1 MRDTL
6 YPDPEPGSWC
16 AGSSWDRTCD
26 PGPIGSTPQ
35 PGQLEEPDPGP
46 SSSRPELLPPRTLS
60 CGCCAAGCCCPN
72 HQDVPWG
79 RPVHVCLYHRDPRHP
94 HPRVTSPLEPDPDP
108 DIPF

>member
-6 YPDPEPGSWC
+6 YPDPEPGSWLT
-16 AGSSWDRTCD
+16 GSSWDRTCD

-46 SSSRPELLPPRTLS
+46 GPSSSTPPALR
-60 CGCCAAGCCCPN
+60 CGCCGADMALDPFHPCP
-72 HQDVPWG
+72 PG
-79 RPVHVCLYHRDPRHP
+79 
-94 HPRVTSPLEPDPDP
+94 P